1 MPSTYSSNLRLELQA
16 TGENTSTWGV
26 RANNDFELIEDAIAG
41 LATVAMG
48 NANVSLSAL
57 NGATDQSRNMF
68 VSLTGANTA
77 IRVVTIPSVS
87 KLYFIGNFTSGGF
100 DIQVKTAAGAALNI
114 ANGVWS
120 IVNCDGTNCNNIYD
134 INALRLNGQLAAY
147 YTNSSNQNAGTLADA
162 RLPTILSSKGIGVAP
177 NASKFNASTP
187 GIAFGDDD
195 TGIRQN
201 GDGQLEILTNNV
213 VRMIINGVGAASI
226 NGGSVWTGVNQG
238 PGTGMNADLLDGM
251 HAADILAAAAS
262 FPSGTRIAF
271 QQTSAPTGWTKD
283 TTHNNKAMR
292 LVSGT
297 VTSGGSVA
305 FTSAFTS
312 QGVSGS
318 ISSVAAGGTV
328 GSYALTT
335 ADLPSH
341 SHDWGNLS
349 GFTNTTGD
357 HSHTFPTR
365 NDGSGGTGEV
375 GLTNPGATSSK
386 TTSTT
391 GNHSHTVT
399 INSGSTGFTGSNGG
413 HSHSFSGASHNHT
426 FTGNAINLDVQY
438 VDFIICQK
446 N

>member
-48 NANVSLSAL
+48 NANVTLSAL
-57 NGATDQSRNMF
+57 NGAVDQSRNMF
-68 VSLTGANTA
+68 VNFTGANTA

-87 KLYFIGNFTSGGF
+87 KMYFIGNSTTGGF
-100 DIQVKTAAGAALNI
+100 DIQVKTAAGSAVNVPASSW
-114 ANGVWS
+114 A
-120 IVNCDGTNCNNIYD
+120 IVICDGTNCTTSFSNNVSY
-134 INALRLNGQLAAY
+134 LGGQVSSY

-187 GIAFGDDD
+187 GLALGDDD

-201 GDGQLEILTNNV
+201 GDGQFEILTNNV
-213 VRMIINGVGAASI
+213 VRMIINGTGATTL
-226 NGGSVWTGVNQG
+226 NGGTVWTSANDGSG
-238 PGTGMNADLLDGM
+238 SGLDADLLDGM

-399 INSGSTGFTGSNGG
+399 INSGSTGFTGSNNG